1 MAPRDKLCSD
11 TRKHS
16 MNLFSV
22 GNSFEIVFTPLA
34 RSVDADTLL
43 KEAQVSSSHE
53 QVPDG

>member
-1 MAPRDKLCSD
+1 
-11 TRKHS
+11 